1 MVEEENKSHV
11 FRVKVDARSKWLR
24 TAKDYRTGKF
34 NYLHLQ
40 FDPVSNFDV
49 SVDFAH

>member
-1 MVEEENKSHV
+1 MVEEENKFHV
-11 FRVKVDARSKWLR
+11 FRVKVGARSKWLR

-34 NYLHLQ
+34 KYLHLL
-40 FDPVSNFDV
+40 FKLRSNLDI